1 MDEDGLCASCRYLR
15 SDLGHLIERLP
26 AKSTSEVAQEDQQNR
41 GLIDDFKQRAARLG
55 SILAEDGDQLLLLG
69 ELCG

>member
-1 MDEDGLCASCRYLR
+1 
-15 SDLGHLIERLP
+15 LGHLIERLP